1 MMSKH
6 DLIMIGLALY
16 VVGYVIVGL
25 LELEAA

>member
-1 MMSKH
+1 MSKH

-16 VVGYVIVGL
+16 VVGHVIAGL